1 MTKRIFGIIGWLG
14 FAFVMAAL
22 AIMALGRT
30 SLNLSAQWDQYRY
43 YLAWAG
49 LVCVLIYMASQWRE
63 IADMFERR
71 QARYGT
77 LAATS
82 VLVVLGILVAV
93 NYIGKQQNK
102 RWDLTENKQ
111 FSLSPQSRDVVAKLD
126 APVEILGFLP
136 PADQMATVNTF
147 RDLLQEYAGL
157 SNQIKL
163 ELIDPDRNPTV
174 AAQNEVRSYGEIVI
188 RHKGRTERVTSA
200 QEQDI
205 TNALIKVVSG
215 QARTV
220 YFTQGHGEKDPA
232 SSEVGGYMAAS
243 ESLKRENYT
252 VEKLVLAQQGA
263 VPDNATMVVVAGP
276 RIDFLP
282 GEVET
287 LEKYLAKAGKLLLEL
302 DAPGPDESPLPN
314 LAGLAKKWGIDVGNN
329 LVIDTTGMGQLFG
342 GSAETPVA
350 ANYPPHV
357 ITSRLNNVMT
367 AFRVARSVT
376 PVSGGNEGH
385 TAQTIVETSARSW
398 AEADLKSVYTGKQPS
413 QDEGAGD
420 KTGPISI
427 AAAVSAPVTEEK
439 EKPAAPEGE
448 GAAPKPETRVVV
460 YGDSDFASN
469 LLFTAGA
476 NRDLFMNTVGWL
488 SQQEN
493 LISIRPKEPSDRR
506 LTMTAAQQSNI
517 TWISLLIVPLAIF
530 GTGVY
535 SWWRRR

>member
-1 MTKRIFGIIGWLG
+1 MTNRIFGIIGWLG
-14 FAFVMAAL
+14 TAFVLAAI
-22 AIMALGRT
+22 AIWVATRT
-30 SLNLSAQWDQYRY
+30 SLNLSAQWDQYRF

-49 LVCVLIYMASQWRE
+49 LVCVLIYMASQWRD
-63 IADMFERR
+63 IADLFRRR

-82 VLVVLGILVAV
+82 VLIVLAILIAV

-111 FSLSPQSRDVVAKLD
+111 FSLSQQTRDVVAKLD
-126 APVEILGFLP
+126 APVEIMGFMP
-136 PADQMATVNTF
+136 PADQPTAVNTF

-163 ELIDPDRNPTV
+163 ELIDVDRNPSV
-174 AAQNEVRSYGEIVI
+174 AAQNEVRSYGETVI
-188 RHKGRTERVTSA
+188 RHQGRTERVTST
-200 QEQDI
+200 QEQDV

-215 QARTV
+215 QARSI

-232 SSEVGGYMAAS
+232 SSEVGGYQEAQ

-263 VPDNATMVVVAGP
+263 VPDNATIVVVAGP
-276 RIDFLP
+276 RVDFLP

-287 LEKYLAKAGKLLLEL
+287 LEKYLAKGGKLLLQL
-302 DAPGPDESPLPN
+302 DSPGPNESPLPN
-314 LAGLAKKWGIDVGNN
+314 LVGLARKWGIDVGNN
-329 LVIDTTGMGQLFG
+329 LVLDTTGMGQLFG

-350 ANYPPHV
+350 ANYPAHA
-357 ITSRLNNVMT
+357 ITSRLDVMT

-376 PVSGGNEGH
+376 AVSGGNEGH
-385 TAQTIVETSARSW
+385 TAQNIVETSSRSW
-398 AEADLKSVYTGKQPS
+398 AESDLKSLYDRKQPT
-413 QDEGAGD
+413 QDEKAGD
-420 KTGPISI
+420 KPGPISI
-427 AAAVSAPVTEEK
+427 AAAVSAPVGEA
-439 EKPAAPEGE
+439 KPEPEG
-448 GAAPKPETRVVV
+448 ASSAPKPETRLVVF
-460 YGDSDFASN
+460 GDSDFASN
-469 LLFTAGA
+469 MLFRAGG
-476 NRDLFMNTVGWL
+476 NRDLFMNTIGWL

-506 LTMTAAQQSNI
+506 LTMTAAQQSNV
-517 TWISLLIVPLAIF
+517 TWLSLLIVPLAIF